1 MADLAPKFINIISE
15 FTLSDNAFNYE
26 LEEWRVN
33 NKYLSIFQYYDENKD
48 GTLQVNELQKI
59 KQDIDSINNDED
71 KNSLSQ
77 KEINSLLFKIFPKQ
91 FDHPEGIMEE
101 FLKTIQFNYQN
112 IIERFSDG
120 KIDFSMQQQNGDCW
134 LLSQVRALSS
144 TDWGAKAI
152 KESITYDEKNEKF
165 IIDLKGVNFSCEIN
179 YDEIANAKN
188 DPAKPIGD
196 IDMLLLELATEKYFK
211 QEIAAGN
218 MNKDPQNPLNGGPEV
233 GETTMQYLLT
243 GNKGLEIFMHN
254 KKLKKFHRKDNK
266 MLKIAYAEN
275 NENANFLVKNAKNF
289 ANVHKDKKKIEF
301 LKILSQS
308 NNYAMLVNFYNK
320 ENWNNQEDYINLN
333 DQDTFDHQ
341 IKHSYQLEKII
352 TDSDGEITDIILI
365 NPWNPEVEIHKS
377 LKEFLD
383 QISNITVVN
392 ETDNYDEVKKYL
404 KPSWIKVE

>member
-1 MADLAPKFINIISE
+1 MADLTPKFINIISE

-77 KEINSLLFKIFPKQ
+77 KEINSLLLKIFPKQ
-91 FDHPEGIMEE
+91 LDHPEGIMEE

-134 LLSQVRALSS
+134 LLSQVRAISS

-152 KESITYDEKNEKF
+152 KESITYDEENEKF
-165 IIDLKGVNFSCEIN
+165 IINLKGVNFSCEIN

-218 MNKDPQNPLNGGPEV
+218 MNKDPQNPLNGGLEV

-254 KKLKKFHRKDNK
+254 KKFKKFYRKDNK

-320 ENWNNQEDYINLN
+320 ENWNNQEDYKNLN
-333 DQDTFDHQ
+333 DQETFDHQ